1 VKNGLKHAL
10 PTYLIRQLMYN
21 TFLSYMPVDIVSAV
35 AQDPRMDCLPKKTMK
50 LYIVDVHALLY
61 EKRATHFGRREGAYR
76 QASLWAWQGRRRHT
90 WSR

>member
-1 VKNGLKHAL
+1 MLRLQWDILNQWNVCLYFVKNGLKHAL
-10 PTYLIRQLMYN
+10 PTYVIRQLMYN

-61 EKRATHFGRREGAYR
+61 EKRATHFGRREGP
-76 QASLWAWQGRRRHT
+76 
-90 WSR
+90 